1 MSEEETRLNK
11 VDKSII
17 SALKGA
23 EAGLTLVEISQKTGE
38 TEKKIFRGLRK
49 LFERGII
56 DSKKD
61 RRYALLKD
69 V

>member
-11 VDKSII
+11 VDKRII
-17 SALKGA
+17 SALKGV

-49 LFERGII
+49 LFERSII
-56 DSKKD
+56 ESRKD
-61 RRYALLKD
+61 RRYILSKD
-69 V
+69 T